1 MPKLSSKAQVM
12 PSSPIRKL
20 VPFAETAKKNGTH
33 VFHLN
38 IGQPDIETPQVALDA
53 VKNFSKQVVEYSHSA
68 GFESYRKGLAHYY
81 QDLGIDVSHD
91 NLMVTTGGSE
101 ALLFALN
108 SCLDTGDEIIIPE
121 PFYANYNG
129 FSISAGVKVKPIT
142 TSIDNGFAL
151 PKIEEFEKLI
161 TSKTKAILICN
172 PGNPTGYLYS
182 RKELETLKDIVI
194 KHDLF
199 LIADEVYREFAY
211 DGNKHYS
218 ILNLEGLEKNSIV
231 IGMQLEPPNLDPTGG
246 AAAAIDEVV
255 YSNVYEGL
263 TRFRAD
269 GSVTPGL
276 AKSWTISG
284 DGLVYTFQL
293 QENVK
298 FHNGSD
304 FDASDVKFSIDR
316 ARDENSTN
324 AQKGLFK
331 GISSVDVV
339 NSSVIKITLSNPN
352 GGFIRNLA
360 WGDAIILDP
369 DTANSAASEPNGTG
383 PFKFSKWVK
392 GDRVELVKNNDY
404 WGEAISLEKASFKFI
419 SDPTAAFAA
428 LMAGDVDAFPVYP
441 APETLAQF
449 EADPNFN
456 VIVGSTE
463 GETIL
468 STNNKS
474 EKLKDV
480 RVRKA
485 IAHAIN
491 RQAIVD
497 GAMFGFGTP
506 IGTHF
511 APHHPD
517 YVDLTS
523 QSNYDPEKSK
533 SLLSEAGVSD
543 GLTLSLKLPP
553 PSYARR
559 GGEIIASQLRE
570 VGIETKIENLE
581 WAQWLEQVF
590 KGKDYDLTIVSHT
603 EPMDIGI
610 YGNPS
615 YYFQYDSQEF
625 RNLMDALNLET
636 NDQERSKILKNAQK
650 LIADDYVNGYLFQLA
665 KTGVANSKL
674 VGLWKNSPT
683 QANDLTGVSWSN

>member
-1 MPKLSSKAQVM
+1 M
-12 PSSPIRKL
+12 
-20 VPFAETAKKNGTH
+20 
-33 VFHLN
+33 
-38 IGQPDIETPQVALDA
+38 
-53 VKNFSKQVVEYSHSA
+53 
-68 GFESYRKGLAHYY
+68 
-81 QDLGIDVSHD
+81 
-91 NLMVTTGGSE
+91 
-101 ALLFALN
+101 
-108 SCLDTGDEIIIPE
+108 
-121 PFYANYNG
+121 
-129 FSISAGVKVKPIT
+129 
-142 TSIDNGFAL
+142 
-151 PKIEEFEKLI
+151 
-161 TSKTKAILICN
+161 
-172 PGNPTGYLYS
+172 
-182 RKELETLKDIVI
+182 
-194 KHDLF
+194 
-199 LIADEVYREFAY
+199 
-211 DGNKHYS
+211 
-218 ILNLEGLEKNSIV
+218 
-231 IGMQLEPPNLDPTGG
+231 
-246 AAAAIDEVV
+246 
-255 YSNVYEGL
+255 
-263 TRFRAD
+263 
-269 GSVTPGL
+269 
-276 AKSWTISG
+276 
-284 DGLVYTFQL
+284 
-293 QENVK
+293 
-298 FHNGSD
+298 
-304 FDASDVKFSIDR
+304 
-316 ARDENSTN
+316 
-324 AQKGLFK
+324 
-331 GISSVDVV
+331 DVV
-339 NSSVIKITLSNPN
+339 NSNVVKITLSNPN
-352 GGFIRNLA
+352 GSFIRNLA

-369 DTANSAASEPNGTG
+369 DTADSAASEPNGTG
-383 PFKFSKWVK
+383 PFKFSKWIK
-392 GDRVELVKNNDY
+392 GDSVELVKNNDY
-404 WGEAISLEKASFKFI
+404 WGEAIALEKASFKFI

-517 YVDLTS
+517 YIDLTA

-533 SLLSEAGVSD
+533 SLLAEAGVSN

-590 KGKDYDLTIVSHT
+590 KGKDYDLTIVAHT

-610 YGNPS
+610 YGNPN

-636 NDQERSKILKNAQK
+636 NDKERSKILKNAQK

-674 VGLWKNSPT
+674 IGLWKNSPT

>member
-1 MPKLSSKAQVM
+1 MKILKPLLTILLTVMWLS
-12 PSSPIRKL
+12 PL
-20 VPFAETAKKNGTH
+20 
-33 VFHLN
+33 
-38 IGQPDIETPQVALDA
+38 
-53 VKNFSKQVVEYSHSA
+53 
-68 GFESYRKGLAHYY
+68 
-81 QDLGIDVSHD
+81 
-91 NLMVTTGGSE
+91 
-101 ALLFALN
+101 
-108 SCLDTGDEIIIPE
+108 
-121 PFYANYNG
+121 YA
-129 FSISAGVKVKPIT
+129 
-142 TSIDNGFAL
+142 
-151 PKIEEFEKLI
+151 
-161 TSKTKAILICN
+161 
-172 PGNPTGYLYS
+172 
-182 RKELETLKDIVI
+182 
-194 KHDLF
+194 
-199 LIADEVYREFAY
+199 
-211 DGNKHYS
+211 
-218 ILNLEGLEKNSIV
+218 EKNSVV

-255 YSNVYEGL
+255 YSNIYEGL

-276 AKSWTISG
+276 AKSWTISE
-284 DGLVYTFQL
+284 DGLVYTFKL

-298 FHNGSD
+298 FHNGND
-304 FDASDVKFSIDR
+304 FDASDVQFSINR

-339 NSSVIKITLSNPN
+339 NSSVVKITLSNPN

-369 DTANSAASEPNGTG
+369 DTADSAASEPNGTG
-383 PFKFSKWVK
+383 PFKFLKWIK

-404 WGEAISLEKASFKFI
+404 WGEAIALEKASFKFI

-441 APETLAQF
+441 APETLEQF
-449 EADPNFN
+449 EADPNFS

-517 YVDLTS
+517 YIDLTA

-533 SLLSEAGVSD
+533 SLLSEAGVSNS
-543 GLTLSLKLPP
+543 LTLSLKLPP

-674 VGLWKNSPT
+674 IGLWKNSPT